1 MIHTGRSEIAEA
13 IVAGGLAGGAAEVAW
28 VAIYSTATSTSSA
41 TVAREVAASVW
52 PAAATWGSGA
62 ALGVAIHMILA
73 LLLAAACVPLLLHF
87 AARGLRLPAALLGAI
102 AALVLVWAVNFFA
115 VLPAL
120 NPGFVDIM
128 PYGATLLSKVLFA
141 IAMAY
146 AIQRPLAARALSAA
160 HPQRR

>member
-1 MIHTGRSEIAEA
+1 M
-13 IVAGGLAGGAAEVAW
+13 AGGLAGGAAEVAW
-28 VAIYSTATSTSSA
+28 VAIYSTVTSTSGA

-52 PAAATWGSGA
+52 PAAAAWASGP

-73 LLLAAACVPLLLHF
+73 LLLAGACVPLLLHF
-87 AARGLRLPAALLGAI
+87 AARGLRLPAALIGAI

-120 NPGFVDIM
+120 NPGFVNLM

-146 AIQRPLAARALSAA
+146 AVRRHIMSSVLARVSS
-160 HPQRR
+160 